1 MQILIDGPYG
11 TASRDIFN
19 SEHAVLIA
27 AGIGVTPFASI
38 LQSLWFKFLKSY
50 KECSTCKNCWFEDID
65 EKNLKKVDFIWIN
78 RDYESF
84 EWFIELL
91 GKLEAQQLNSKFVNN
106 RFIQIH
112 LYMTSAKIQQE
123 FKINDNINGESNDFS
138 LRLNPGRPNLDEIFQ
153 NVLNENKGKVDVYFC
168 GNIQLGEMI
177 ETKCVQYKY
186 KFAKE
191 YF

>member
-1 MQILIDGPYG
+1 MKIHINGPQG

-50 KECSTCKNCWFEDID
+50 KECSTCRNCWFEDIN
-65 EKNLKKVDFIWIN
+65 EKSLKKVDFIWIN

-91 GKLEAQQLNSKFVNN
+91 GKIEAQQLNSKFVNN
-106 RFIQIH
+106 R
-112 LYMTSAKIQQE
+112 
-123 FKINDNINGESNDFS
+123 
-138 LRLNPGRPNLDEIFQ
+138 
-153 NVLNENKGKVDVYFC
+153 
-168 GNIQLGEMI
+168 
-177 ETKCVQYKY
+177 
-186 KFAKE
+186 
-191 YF
+191 